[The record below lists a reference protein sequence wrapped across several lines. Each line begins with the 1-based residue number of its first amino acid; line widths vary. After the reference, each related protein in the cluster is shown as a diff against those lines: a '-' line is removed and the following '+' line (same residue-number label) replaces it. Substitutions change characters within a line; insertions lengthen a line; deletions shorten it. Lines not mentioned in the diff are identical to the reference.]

1 MSKPETGLGRGMACL
16 WGDRGE
22 VTSSLNRNIPPL
34 SPHKHANAPPLLLV
48 SIKFIDGHMCYQ
60 APTYHITY
68 AVCNNANKLIDTLT
82 GAILNMNVFHENI
95 EY

>member
-1 MSKPETGLGRGMACL
+1 MADVY
-16 WGDRGE
+16 WHFQIWPFSGKKFSAE
-22 VTSSLNRNIPPL
+22 PL
-34 SPHKHANAPPLLLV
+34 